1 MIASTYSLITNP
13 EIAAA
18 MIKIITRG
26 DVNCCNNIFKAEFL
40 SFD

>member
-1 MIASTYSLITNP
+1 MIASTYSLMTNP